1 MSDAERVFLYRALW
15 FARGFDTPLPSF
27 DEKTSVAG
35 AHADEVPWAR
45 HVEEFRAVREA
56 SVAFFRNLAPEAWKR
71 SGTASGNL
79 FTTRA
84 LAYVIAGHL
93 DHHLAVLRERY
104 LR

>member
-1 MSDAERVFLYRALW
+1 MATPGGVPERSEAAPYYFRYIDRIKGDDVV
-15 FARGFDTPLPSF
+15 GGS
-27 DEKTSVAG
+27 
-35 AHADEVPWAR
+35 R

-56 SVAFFRNLAPEAWKR
+56 TIAFFRNLPDEGWER
-71 SGTASGNL
+71 SGTASGNV

-93 DHHLAVLRERY
+93 DHHLAVLQERY